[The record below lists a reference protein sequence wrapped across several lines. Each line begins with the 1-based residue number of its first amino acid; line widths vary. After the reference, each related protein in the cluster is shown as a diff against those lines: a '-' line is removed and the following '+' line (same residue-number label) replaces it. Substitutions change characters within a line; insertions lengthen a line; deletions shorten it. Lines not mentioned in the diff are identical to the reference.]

1 MRTAGPRKSA
11 FATGW
16 GSGSTVSVGQADAVS
31 IALDWSHNVRALFP
45 DASEPV
51 AEMDRGG
58 AVVLR
63 LRDSIAS
70 VARLTKPLR
79 PMSAKRPVGAERV
92 WSQAPAVSLSCLRW
106 RKVTLAGPAA
116 LRRETATAAAFD

>member
-31 IALDWSHNVRALFP
+31 IALGWSHSVLALFP
-45 DASEPV
+45 EASDPV
-51 AEMDRGG
+51 AEMERGG

-79 PMSAKRPVGAERV
+79 PMSAKRPAGADRV
-92 WSQAPAVSLSCLRW
+92 
-106 RKVTLAGPAA
+106 
-116 LRRETATAAAFD
+116 